1 MEKTCAKIKKFGI
14 LLWSKYPLVTAIAKT
29 EEKRTLLLTVWHMYQ
44 RVNDYLQM
52 TSIPTAV
59 FFVCYIPA

>member
-29 EEKRTLLLTVWHMYQ
+29 EEKKLCSSQSGICIKEL
-44 RVNDYLQM
+44 M
-52 TSIPTAV
+52 TI
-59 FFVCYIPA
+59 FK